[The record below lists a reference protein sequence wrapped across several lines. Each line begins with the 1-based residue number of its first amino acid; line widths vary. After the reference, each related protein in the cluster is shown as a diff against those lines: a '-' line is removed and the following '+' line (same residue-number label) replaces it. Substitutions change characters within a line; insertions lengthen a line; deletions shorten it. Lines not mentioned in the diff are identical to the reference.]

1 MAHRCASASRSS
13 LVGYHV
19 GDDDWVFG
27 SAHERAWSGAD
38 TEHGDDVRDAVWG
51 VINFTR
57 AALPVPHRQRAGHII
72 QFSSI
77 GGREGSPAL
86 GAYQLSKFAVAG
98 SPRLAAEVPPLGI
111 KVAIIKPGG
120 FRTDWAG
127 PRCRPRRALDP
138 TTSGPSGR

>member
-1 MAHRCASASRSS
+1 MTRTDPWDRGVLDCCVCGAS
-13 LVGYHV
+13 LVPLRRGLR
-19 GDDDWVFG
+19 
-27 SAHERAWSGAD
+27 S
-38 TEHGDDVRDAVWG
+38 WG
-51 VINFTR
+51 MINLTR
-57 AALPVPHRQRAGHII
+57 AALPVLHRQRADHII
-72 QFSSI
+72 LFTSI
-77 GGREGSPAL
+77 GCREGSPAL
-86 GAYQLSKFAVAG
+86 GAYQLSMFAVAG

>member
-1 MAHRCASASRSS
+1 M
-13 LVGYHV
+13 
-19 GDDDWVFG
+19 
-27 SAHERAWSGAD
+27 
-38 TEHGDDVRDAVWG
+38 
-51 VINFTR
+51 INLTR
-57 AALPVPHRQRAGHII
+57 AALPVLHRQRADHII